1 MTETT
6 PDFQAYEAKI
16 VARDALAAE
25 LAPVN
30 RAALFDALASA
41 GIHTVVVAFDGSGDS
56 GQIES
61 VTAFGPDNASMT
73 LPAEPIAFGTVEF
86 GSLHAKHGT
95 RLAMQVIETMAYEFL
110 ERTHDGWENDDG
122 AHGEFT
128 FTVAGRSIELDYNE
142 RYTASDHHHH
152 EL

>member
-16 VARDALAAE
+16 AARDALAAE
-25 LAPVN
+25 IAPVN

-61 VTAFGPDNASMT
+61 VKVFGPDNACMT
-73 LPAEPIAFGTVEF
+73 LPTEPIAFGTVEF
-86 GSLHAKHGT
+86 GSLHAEHGT
-95 RLAMQVIETMAYEFL
+95 RPL
-110 ERTHDGWENDDG
+110 RGG
-122 AHGEFT
+122 
-128 FTVAGRSIELDYNE
+128 
-142 RYTASDHHHH
+142 
-152 EL
+152 